1 MKWFFWRRI
10 SLRATK
16 PLIDLL
22 IVVTGVTIAFLLG
35 SWNEHS
41 KEKVER
47 TKVINSLRAELQAL
61 DSLFPSMADYQAKV
75 AMHWDSLLVKREVG
89 DFYGYRFIQPQYN
102 YAVIEYAL
110 NTGSNVVDF
119 TLHQKLL
126 ELYRVIKMLEQT
138 EVYMTELAL
147 QYQPALDNLLVKERN
162 LFLLSRFNVF
172 SKDRASLLREIS
184 RQAKTVLNVL
194 DE

>member
-1 MKWFFWRRI
+1 MRV
-10 SLRATK
+10 TK

-35 SWNEHS
+35 SWNEYT
-41 KEKVER
+41 KAEVER
-47 TKVINSLRAELQAL
+47 KKVINSLRAELHAL
-61 DSLFPSMADYQAKV
+61 DSLFPSMAEYQVKV
-75 AMHWDSLLVKREVG
+75 VTHWDSLLAKNEVG

-110 NTGSNVVDF
+110 NSSSNVVDF

-126 ELYRVIKMLEQT
+126 ELYRFIKMLEQT

-162 LFLLSRFNVF
+162 IFLLSRFKVF
-172 SKDRASLLREIS
+172 SKDRASLLQEIS
-184 RQAKTVLNVL
+184 RQAKSVLEVL
-194 DE
+194 GE

>member
-10 SLRATK
+10 SMRATK

-47 TKVINSLRAELQAL
+47 TKVINSLRAELHAL
-61 DSLFPSMADYQAKV
+61 DSLFPSMADYQEKV

-89 DFYGYRFIQPQYN
+89 DFYG
-102 YAVIEYAL
+102 
-110 NTGSNVVDF
+110 
-119 TLHQKLL
+119 
-126 ELYRVIKMLEQT
+126 
-138 EVYMTELAL
+138 
-147 QYQPALDNLLVKERN
+147 
-162 LFLLSRFNVF
+162 
-172 SKDRASLLREIS
+172 
-184 RQAKTVLNVL
+184 
-194 DE
+194 

>member
-1 MKWFFWRRI
+1 MKWFFWRCI
-10 SLRATK
+10 SMRATK

-22 IVVTGVTIAFLLG
+22 IVITGVTIAFLLG

-47 TKVINSLRAELQAL
+47 TKVINSLRAELHAL
-61 DSLFPSMADYQAKV
+61 DSLFPSMAEYQMKV
-75 AMHWDSLLVKREVG
+75 VTHWDTLLVKKEVG

-110 NTGSNVVDF
+110 NSSSNVVDF

-126 ELYRVIKMLEQT
+126 ELYRFIKMLEQT

-162 LFLLSRFNVF
+162 YFCFHGLTCFR
-172 SKDRASLLREIS
+172 KTELRS
-184 RQAKTVLNVL
+184 YGKSHTGQKRY
-194 DE
+194 

>member
-1 MKWFFWRRI
+1 MRV
-10 SLRATK
+10 TK

-35 SWNEHS
+35 SWNEYT
-41 KEKVER
+41 KAEVER
-47 TKVINSLRAELQAL
+47 KKVINSLRAELHAL
-61 DSLFPSMADYQAKV
+61 DSLFPSMAEYQVKV
-75 AMHWDSLLVKREVG
+75 VTHWDSLLAKKEVG

-110 NTGSNVVDF
+110 NSSSNVVDF

-126 ELYRVIKMLEQT
+126 ELYRFIKMLEQT

-162 LFLLSRFNVF
+162 IFLLSRFKVF
-172 SKDRASLLREIS
+172 SKDRASLLQEIS
-184 RQAKTVLNVL
+184 RQAKSVLEVL
-194 DE
+194 GE